1 MVKLKPIY
9 TVKEVAEMMRLSVR
23 QTLRRLKKAGV
34 VKGTGRGKKIDVP
47 LKKLQRLMRDAWDS
61 AVMVARMTT

>member
-1 MVKLKPIY
+1 MKLKPIY

-34 VKGTGRGKKIDVP
+34 VKGTGRGRKIDVP

>member
-1 MVKLKPIY
+1 MKLKPIY

>member
-1 MVKLKPIY
+1 MKLKPIY

-47 LKKLQRLMRDAWDS
+47 LKRLQRLMRDAWDS